1 MTLVRSLRRLEI
13 TVKGIARALYIGVPF
28 YFLRGGLPL
37 LLVMENKLGMIQCG
51 KEKTK
56 VEVTNAGTVRLCQSS
71 LEYTQ
76 AAMATQDLELDFMPE
91 PGWARNAKSF

>member
-1 MTLVRSLRRLEI
+1 M
-13 TVKGIARALYIGVPF
+13 
-28 YFLRGGLPL
+28 
-37 LLVMENKLGMIQCG
+37 LLVMESKPGVIECG

-76 AAMATQDLELDFMPE
+76 AAMATQNLELDFMPE